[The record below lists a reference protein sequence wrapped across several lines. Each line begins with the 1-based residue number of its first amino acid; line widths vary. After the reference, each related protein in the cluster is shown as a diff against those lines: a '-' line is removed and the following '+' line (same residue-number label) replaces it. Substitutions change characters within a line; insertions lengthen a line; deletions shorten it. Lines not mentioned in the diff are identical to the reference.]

1 MATKYH
7 LLKENNPLWQEVE
20 PRLISLWAKGIKDAE
35 IKHLYFISCITLL
48 GELGSLILKVVLRLI
63 ILAVL
68 YTSLDYVFGDHFKYA
83 LSFIFNTIDFME
95 YESRFSPLLSDIY
108 YELTAYLLLF
118 SAFYF
123 LFNNITKELI
133 KELFYSGL
141 FMCSGM
147 LAVKYLAKKVYE
159 NNEWA
164 CIFVNNSYFTGFY
177 IAATIAIV
185 DPEIKE
191 EYDEL
196 FDLYMKSNDE
206 AARLKLIDKLKQ
218 DGSNFHA

>member
-1 MATKYH
+1 MTTKYH

-35 IKHLYFISCITLL
+35 IKHLYFASCVSLVS
-48 GELGSLILKVVLRLI
+48 ELASFIVRVIFRLI

-68 YTSLDYVFGDHFKYA
+68 YTVFDYVFGDHFKYA
-83 LSFIFNTIDFME
+83 LSFIFNSIDFME
-95 YESRFSPLLSDIY
+95 HKSEFSPVFSDIY

-118 SAFYF
+118 SAFY
-123 LFNNITKELI
+123 LIFNNIIKGLL

-141 FMCSGM
+141 FIFSGM
-147 LAVKYLAKKVYE
+147 YAVKYLAKKVLD

-164 CIFVNNSYFTGFY
+164 CNFVNNSYFVSYY
-177 IAATIAIV
+177 IPGTIAFA
-185 DPEIKE
+185 DREIRN

-206 AARLKLIDKLKQ
+206 EARQELIDKLKE
-218 DGSNFHA
+218 DGSAINA